1 MKLKDRVAIV
11 TGAGTGMGRAIA
23 KRLAAEGAKV
33 LVNYRVSQS
42 EAERVAADILE
53 QGGEAIA
60 WQTDVAADGDVRG
73 MMKAVEERWG
83 RLDLLVNN
91 AGWSKIVP
99 HDKLEDLTDEVWD
112 RTLNSNLRG
121 TFYCSRASVPLLA
134 KQPGS
139 SIINISSAAAWHS
152 SGSSIVYGAAKAGVV
167 NMTKALARAL
177 APAIRVNGIAPG
189 FVPTGFAG
197 RSESDIELRAGQVP
211 LGRITTPEEIA
222 TVAVFL
228 AADATSMTGETL
240 VVDGGRTRLNVRR

>member
-23 KRLAAEGAKV
+23 ERFGAEGAKV
-33 LVNYRVSQS
+33 VVNYRASQGG
-42 EAERVAADILE
+42 AEEVAAGI
-53 QGGEAIA
+53 QGRGGEAIA
-60 WQTDVAADGDVRG
+60 WRADVSSDADARA
-73 MMKAVEERWG
+73 MMKAAEERWG
-83 RLDLLVNN
+83 RLDVLVNN

-99 HDKLEDLTDEVWD
+99 HHQLDDLTDEIWD

-121 TFYCSRASVPLLA
+121 VFYCARAAAPLLA
-134 KQPGS
+134 KQPGA

-152 SGSSIVYGAAKAGVV
+152 FGSSIVYGAAKAGVV

-177 APAIRVNGIAPG
+177 APAVRVNGIAPG

-197 RSESDIELRAGQVP
+197 RSEDDIELRVSQIP
-211 LGRITTPEEIA
+211 LGRVTTPEEIA
-222 TVAVFL
+222 ATAVFL
-228 AADATSMTGETL
+228 AVDATSMTGETL